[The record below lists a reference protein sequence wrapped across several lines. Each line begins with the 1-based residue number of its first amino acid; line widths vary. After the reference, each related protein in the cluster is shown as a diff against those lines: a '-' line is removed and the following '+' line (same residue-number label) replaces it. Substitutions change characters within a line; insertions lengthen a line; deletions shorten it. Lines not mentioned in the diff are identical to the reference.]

1 MSQPSE
7 NSEHEFLISQSQHE
21 IEFITEFLKNYKNI
35 VNALESY
42 QKSKLSR
49 NYPESKKQLDS
60 IQKEFSKMDILLK
73 KYSIDQLPLENLNR
87 VKSFFLEEKKL
98 ISSFKEK
105 FYYDCLEN
113 FDSDF
118 KLYGFENVEGGV
130 GDGAKVK
137 NFFVR
142 FDKDGFKITIFY
154 LVERL
159 KLKFKKIDG
168 LDTKE
173 AAKTISDFY
182 DNPKYSDENIQ
193 NTCTKL
199 YQLYLQIKTDDEKAE
214 VIDLL
219 KKFYEIKDDKISIEK
234 RIEFSFILHKIKT
247 LEIKTSDGKS
257 LGTSKATGQFQVDP
271 NHYLS
276 IPEGNSVDI
285 DNVMYVIFR

>member
-1 MSQPSE
+1 MSQSHE
-7 NSEHEFLISQSQHE
+7 NSEQEYLISQSQHE

-49 NYPESKKQLDS
+49 NYPESEKQLDS
-60 IQKEFSKMDILLK
+60 IEKEFSKIDILSK
-73 KYSIDQLPLENLNR
+73 KYSIDQLSLENLNK
-87 VKSFFLEEKKL
+87 VKSFFPEEKKL
-98 ISSFKEK
+98 VSSFKDK

-118 KLYGFENVEGGV
+118 KLYGFENVEGGID
-130 GDGAKVK
+130 DGAKVK

-173 AAKTISDFY
+173 AAKTIRDFY
-182 DNPKYSDENIQ
+182 ENPQYSDENIQ

-199 YQLYLQIKTDDEKAE
+199 YQIYLQIKTDDEKIE
-214 VIDLL
+214 VIHLL

-257 LGTSKATGQFQVDP
+257 LGTSKATGQFQADP

-276 IPEGNSVDI
+276 IPEGDSVDI